1 MAVQPEPRFDDRIV
15 SRTGTYLDRIDECV
29 RLLSDLLAAYIDGG
43 ADDPTV
49 RDLVDTITSRE
60 SDCDRL
66 KRDISAQITNADAR
80 DIGLRNARI
89 HLNSPRVVDLYQ
101 RLDAI
106 PNAVE
111 QLAEELVTI
120 KPPREAATFDR
131 FAEMARCAER
141 AMDALAD
148 AVACYV
154 RLLRSPSR
162 SDSIA
167 AEIATVRGAESA
179 VDELRN
185 DVIGTVFADDA
196 IGRPFVYRTVALRF
210 DEVLD
215 AMEDV
220 TDTLVL
226 ISSTESWITTEPDDQ
241 R

>member
-1 MAVQPEPRFDDRIV
+1 MAAEPERRFDDRIV
-15 SRTGTYLDRIDECV
+15 SRTETYLDRIDECV
-29 RLLSDLLAAYIDGG
+29 RLLSDLVDAYVDGG

-49 RDLVDTITSRE
+49 RDLVDAITTHE

-89 HLNSPRVVDLYQ
+89 HLNSPHVLDLYQ
-101 RLDAI
+101 RLDEI
-106 PNAVE
+106 PNAIE
-111 QLAEELVTI
+111 RLAEELVTI
-120 KPPREAATFDR
+120 APPREAATFDR
-131 FAEMARCAER
+131 YAEMARCAER

-162 SDSIA
+162 SDSVA
-167 AEIATVRGAESA
+167 AEIATVRGAESS

-185 DVIGTVFADDA
+185 AVIETAFADDVIHGA
-196 IGRPFVYRTVALRF
+196 FVSRTFALRF

-220 TDTLVL
+220 TDTLVVA
-226 ISSTESWITTEPDDQ
+226 SSTESWITTEPND

>member
-1 MAVQPEPRFDDRIV
+1 MAAEPERRFDDRIV
-15 SRTGTYLDRIDECV
+15 SRTETYLDRIDECV
-29 RLLSDLLAAYIDGG
+29 RLLSDL
-43 ADDPTV
+43 
-49 RDLVDTITSRE
+49 VDAITTRE

-89 HLNSPRVVDLYQ
+89 HLNSPHVLDLYQ
-101 RLDAI
+101 RLDEI
-106 PNAVE
+106 PNAIE
-111 QLAEELVTI
+111 RLAEELVTI
-120 KPPREAATFDR
+120 APPREAATFDR
-131 FAEMARCAER
+131 YAEMARCAER

-162 SDSIA
+162 SDSVA
-167 AEIATVRGAESA
+167 AEIATVRGAESS

-185 DVIGTVFADDA
+185 EVIETAFADDA
-196 IGRPFVYRTVALRF
+196 IDGAFVYRTFALRF

-220 TDTLVL
+220 TDTLVVA
-226 ISSTESWITTEPDDQ
+226 SSTESWITTEPSD